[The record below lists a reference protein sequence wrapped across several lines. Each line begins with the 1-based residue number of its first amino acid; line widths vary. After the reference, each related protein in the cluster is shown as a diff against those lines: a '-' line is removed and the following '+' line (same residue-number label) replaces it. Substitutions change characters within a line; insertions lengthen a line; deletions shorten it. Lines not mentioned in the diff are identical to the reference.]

1 MEFWPKIALLAGLAI
16 IVGPAVLR
24 IESVIDNSNFTMFFV
39 LGFVLIV
46 IANNN
51 RERRDE
57 TPRRL
62 G

>member
-1 MEFWPKIALLAGLAI
+1 MEFWPKVALLAGLGI
-16 IVGPAVLR
+16 ILGPAVLR

-39 LGFVLIV
+39 LGFVLLV

-51 RERRDE
+51 RDRKEETSRRV
-57 TPRRL
+57 